1 MIREA
6 PSGRTV
12 PLVATHWRP
21 PADRSRLRWAYRQ
34 VGPRH
39 DRVDLTDAELRALCE
54 LERSLPGS
62 RADRPPSARR
72 RVRARLR
79 GAVLA
84 LAPLVR
90 LVSWLLPVGLAVM
103 VAFVA
108 VSVVVSFV
116 GAVLTACGMA
126 AVLHRVSR
134 RLRARAARRRSL
146 AP

>member
-1 MIREA
+1 
-6 PSGRTV
+6 
-12 PLVATHWRP
+12 
-21 PADRSRLRWAYRQ
+21 
-34 VGPRH
+34 
-39 DRVDLTDAELRALCE
+39 
-54 LERSLPGS
+54 
-62 RADRPPSARR
+62 
-72 RVRARLR
+72 VRARLR

-90 LVSWLLPVGLAVM
+90 LAPWLLPGGLAVM

>member
-1 MIREA
+1 
-6 PSGRTV
+6 
-12 PLVATHWRP
+12 
-21 PADRSRLRWAYRQ
+21 
-34 VGPRH
+34 
-39 DRVDLTDAELRALCE
+39 
-54 LERSLPGS
+54 
-62 RADRPPSARR
+62 
-72 RVRARLR
+72 
-79 GAVLA
+79 
-84 LAPLVR
+84 
-90 LVSWLLPVGLAVM
+90 M

>member
-1 MIREA
+1 
-6 PSGRTV
+6 
-12 PLVATHWRP
+12 
-21 PADRSRLRWAYRQ
+21 
-34 VGPRH
+34 
-39 DRVDLTDAELRALCE
+39 
-54 LERSLPGS
+54 
-62 RADRPPSARR
+62 
-72 RVRARLR
+72 VRARLR

-84 LAPLVR
+84 PLVR
-90 LVSWLLPVGLAVM
+90 LAPWLLPVGLAVM

-108 VSVVVSFV
+108 VSMVVSFV